1 MEANSEIW
9 IQSLLFVNLWTMQ
22 VRVEV
27 SQSFKMFPLQQYMG
41 SGFSYNGNC
50 LFYPETIN
58 LGCIG

>member
-9 IQSLLFVNLWTMQ
+9 IQSLLFVNLWIMQ

-41 SGFSYNGNC
+41 SGFSYNGNG
-50 LFYPETIN
+50 LVHPEAIN